1 MEAGLIRFEN
11 VSLRYDNN
19 TDVLQDINFE
29 LKPGSFHFLTGSSGA
44 GKTSL
49 LKLIFLAGKPS
60 GGKVFLFNQDSASL
74 PRAALPE
81 IRRRIGVV
89 FQEFRLLDHLTLY
102 ENVSLPLRVC
112 NIKETQYRSNILELM
127 NWVGLGDRVNAFPST
142 LSGGEQQRAAI
153 ARAVVGRPNLII
165 ADEPTGNVDTEIGM
179 RLMRLFAE
187 LNKQG
192 TTILIATHD
201 RQLWEG
207 SPYPRLHLEQGS
219 LVSTYGDY

>member
-1 MEAGLIRFEN
+1 MIRFEN

-60 GGKVFLFNQDSASL
+60 GGKVFLFNQDSARL

-127 NWVGLGDRVNAFPST
+127 NWVGLGDRVNAFPTT

-153 ARAVVGRPNLII
+153 ARAVVGRPNVII

-179 RLMRLFAE
+179 RLMTFIHR
-187 LNKQG
+187 
-192 TTILIATHD
+192 H
-201 RQLWEG
+201 
-207 SPYPRLHLEQGS
+207 PRIMPI
-219 LVSTYGDY
+219 

>member
-1 MEAGLIRFEN
+1 MIRFEN

-49 LKLIFLAGKPS
+49 LKLIFLAGNPS
-60 GGKVFLFNQDSASL
+60 GGKVFLFNQDSARL

-127 NWVGLGDRVNAFPST
+127 NWVGLGDRVNAFPTT

-153 ARAVVGRPNLII
+153 ARAVVGRPNIII

-201 RQLWEG
+201 KQLWEG
-207 SPYPRLHLEQGS
+207 SRYPRLHLEQGS
-219 LVSTYGDY
+219 LVPTYGEY

>member
-1 MEAGLIRFEN
+1 MIRFEN

-19 TDVLQDINFE
+19 TDVLQNINFE

-60 GGKVFLFNQDSASL
+60 GGKVFLFNQDSARL

-127 NWVGLGDRVNAFPST
+127 NWVGLGDRVNAFPTT
-142 LSGGEQQRAAI
+142 LSGGEQQRAAL
-153 ARAVVGRPNLII
+153 ARALAPEPALLLM
-165 ADEPTGNVDTEIGM
+165 DEPFSSLDQQLRDQM
-179 RLMRLFAE
+179 RDLTMKMLRGSAPRECPKYLEMFVKSMILEA
-187 LNKQG
+187 QG
-192 TTILIATHD
+192 ARPHPENAP
-201 RQLWEG
+201 RQR
-207 SPYPRLHLEQGS
+207 P
-219 LVSTYGDY
+219 

>member
-1 MEAGLIRFEN
+1 MIRFEN

-60 GGKVFLFNQDSASL
+60 GGKVFLFNQDSARL

-112 NIKETQYRSNILELM
+112 NIKEAQYRSNILELM
-127 NWVGLGDRVNAFPST
+127 NWVGLGDRVNAFPTT

-153 ARAVVGRPNLII
+153 ARAVVGRPNVII

-201 RQLWEG
+201 KQLWEG

-219 LVSTYGDY
+219 LVPTYGEY

>member
-1 MEAGLIRFEN
+1 
-11 VSLRYDNN
+11 
-19 TDVLQDINFE
+19 
-29 LKPGSFHFLTGSSGA
+29 
-44 GKTSL
+44 
-49 LKLIFLAGKPS
+49 
-60 GGKVFLFNQDSASL
+60 
-74 PRAALPE
+74 
-81 IRRRIGVV
+81 
-89 FQEFRLLDHLTLY
+89 
-102 ENVSLPLRVC
+102 
-112 NIKETQYRSNILELM
+112 M
-127 NWVGLGDRVNAFPST
+127 NWVGLGDRVNAFPTT

-153 ARAVVGRPNLII
+153 ARAVVGRPNVII

-201 RQLWEG
+201 KQLWEG

>member
-1 MEAGLIRFEN
+1 MIINSISIKNFQTYYGTVEFEFDEPTKEKNIVLIGGLN
-11 VSLRYDNN
+11 
-19 TDVLQDINFE
+19 
-29 LKPGSFHFLTGSSGA
+29 GA

-60 GGKVFLFNQDSASL
+60 GGKVFLFTQDSARL

-127 NWVGLGDRVNAFPST
+127 NWVGLGDRVNAFPTT

-153 ARAVVGRPNLII
+153 ARAVVGRPNVII

-201 RQLWEG
+201 KQLWEG

-219 LVSTYGDY
+219 LVPTYGEY